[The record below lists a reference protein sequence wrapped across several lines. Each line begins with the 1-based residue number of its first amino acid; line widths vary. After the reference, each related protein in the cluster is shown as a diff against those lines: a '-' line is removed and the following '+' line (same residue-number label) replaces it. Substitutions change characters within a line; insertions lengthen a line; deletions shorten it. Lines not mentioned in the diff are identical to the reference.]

1 MRPAMNRPCR
11 ILLLGSALLTL
22 AVTEVRGQNP
32 TLLSTAALAPLAG
45 SDSVTIV
52 DVRAAWTSY
61 LENHIPGA
69 VWLSI
74 ETLRATEGRLPFQ
87 LLSGPAYAALFQRL
101 GVEAG
106 RPVVIYSAGDAL
118 DIDATFVAWL
128 LRGLGHPRVSVL
140 DGGFAKWQIE
150 GRPVTQRYPSKRT
163 PAPAPVLH
171 GESFAPEQVSLAEV
185 RTSLGRQGVVLVDAR
200 PTEQYEG
207 RAGAQLRRGHIPGA
221 VSHPW
226 KSDLETRDLVL
237 VWKPV
242 ETLRSEYAAQGITPD
257 REVILYCNSGSEASH
272 LLFAL
277 KYLLGYPRVRI
288 YTGSWTEWA
297 ENESLPIAR

>member
-1 MRPAMNRPCR
+1 MSLSVNRVRR
-11 ILLLGSALLTL
+11 IVLGFALLAL
-22 AVTEVRGQNP
+22 GATEARGQNP
-32 TLLSTAALAPLAG
+32 TLISTAALALLAG
-45 SDSVTIV
+45 SDSATIV

-61 LENHIPGA
+61 LENHVPGA

-87 LLSGPAYAALFQRL
+87 LLSGPAYAAIFQRL
-101 GVEAG
+101 GVDAG

-128 LRGLGHPRVSVL
+128 LRSLGHSRVSVL
-140 DGGFAKWQIE
+140 DGGFAKWQLE
-150 GRPVTQRYPSKRT
+150 GRPVTQRYPSKSS
-163 PAPAPVLH
+163 PAAALD
-171 GESFAPEQVSLAEV
+171 GENFAPEQASLAQV
-185 RTSLGRQGVVLVDAR
+185 RTSLGRPDVMLVDAR

-242 ETLRSEYAAQGITPD
+242 ETLRAEYAAQGITPD
-257 REVILYCNSGSEASH
+257 REIILYCNSGSEASH

-277 KYLLGYPRVRI
+277 EYLLGYPRVRI